1 MIGAVEQPG
10 QYGGEMNGRDSR
22 QEAQNI
28 PGESSK
34 ERAPQIGQMNG
45 TAEDRQEKRKERV
58 PGIMTRPQRFFE

>member
-1 MIGAVEQPG
+1 
-10 QYGGEMNGRDSR
+10 MNGRDSR

-34 ERAPQIGQMNG
+34 ERAPQIGQTNG

-58 PGIMTRPQRFFE
+58 PGFMTRPQRFFE